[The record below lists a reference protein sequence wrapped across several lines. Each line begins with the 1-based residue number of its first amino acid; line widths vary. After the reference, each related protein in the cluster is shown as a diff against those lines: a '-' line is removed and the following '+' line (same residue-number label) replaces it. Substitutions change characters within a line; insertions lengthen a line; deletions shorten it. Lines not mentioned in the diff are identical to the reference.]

1 MVVCFSVYVLEHTG
15 MGVPH
20 FLCHGKTGSIPHNPE
35 LDKWG
40 EKTDG
45 WMAIPRRSHFIS
57 VMTGILPRAAQIS
70 RS

>member
-40 EKTDG
+40 EKNRWMDG
-45 WMAIPRRSHFIS
+45 YTKTQPLYFSNDWHSAKSS
-57 VMTGILPRAAQIS
+57 TN
-70 RS
+70 